1 MVYYAKKNIFQKNIF
16 LLLGASRGPKDFW
29 DIVKIKNIFLFYF
42 LVEKVK
48 KKRGENKKE
57 KVDRRHIFLK
67 NEKWS

>member
-1 MVYYAKKNIFQKNIF
+1 MVYYAKKKNILSKKHFF

-48 KKRGENKKE
+48 KKGGRIKRKKST
-57 KVDRRHIFLK
+57 DDTF
-67 NEKWS
+67 S